1 MPQQGIVTWFNE
13 FKSYEFIK
21 PDEGPD
27 IFVHISALDAAEI
40 DMIDTDDRVEFE
52 VATNTKNGRPMATA
66 LRLLA
71 EG

>member
-1 MPQQGIVTWFNE
+1 
-13 FKSYEFIK
+13 
-21 PDEGPD
+21 
-27 IFVHISALDAAEI
+27 VHISALDAAEI

-52 VATNTKNGRPMATA
+52 VATNTKNGRRMATA